1 MMTQRGGPS
10 VADLVSF
17 VIFFIG
23 LYALVVKRSVIK
35 SIIALVLM
43 ETAVILY
50 FVSGGFK
57 EGKLPP
63 IGDTLPEQMVDP
75 LPQALMITAIVI
87 GISSTAVALAMYS
100 QLHRKYGTDDWKKL
114 MKSRLEED
122 V

>member
-1 MMTQRGGPS
+1 M
-10 VADLVSF
+10 AELVSF
-17 VIFFIG
+17 IIFFLG

-50 FVSGGFK
+50 FVSGGFE

-63 IGDTLPEQMVDP
+63 ISDALPEQMVDP

-114 MKSRLEED
+114 MKIRLEED
-122 V
+122 A